1 MGDLNRA
8 IRKLNEIWIRLKESL
23 AWAKTFR
30 EEVSAELYRRANP
43 TLMESLQDYYEKRDK
58 VADTYQ
64 YGSRKAHLT
73 NLKEFAEAVNYLTV
87 NQIATVEQL
96 NQKVEELQ
104 TVAGGI
110 RSEIKSRRGEIAGYR
125 ELMDYDQKMKKL
137 QPVMDKYHKIF
148 FKGSK
153 QKYYSEH
160 KKQIDL
166 YRMCERRLKP
176 YRDAEGKLPVAQWKK
191 EQEKLEALN
200 RDADID
206 LTPYDEELKMV
217 RKVQKC
223 IDVMLNEKRQ
233 MQSGNTG
240 RSEKED
246 PSVQHL
252 VSSQATAYSLKP
264 MEERTSV
271 LEKLNKNKEIKRK
284 EEEERKASKKKI
296 KRNDMSL

>member
-1 MGDLNRA
+1 MERKGIRTAVGDLNRA

-137 QPVMDKYHKIF
+137 
-148 FKGSK
+148 
-153 QKYYSEH
+153 
-160 KKQIDL
+160 
-166 YRMCERRLKP
+166 
-176 YRDAEGKLPVAQWKK
+176 
-191 EQEKLEALN
+191 
-200 RDADID
+200 
-206 LTPYDEELKMV
+206 
-217 RKVQKC
+217 
-223 IDVMLNEKRQ
+223 
-233 MQSGNTG
+233 
-240 RSEKED
+240 
-246 PSVQHL
+246 
-252 VSSQATAYSLKP
+252 
-264 MEERTSV
+264 
-271 LEKLNKNKEIKRK
+271 
-284 EEEERKASKKKI
+284 
-296 KRNDMSL
+296 

>member
-1 MGDLNRA
+1 MERKGIRTVVGDLNRA

-87 NQIATVEQL
+87 NQICNCRTAEHESRGITDGCGWHPFR
-96 NQKVEELQ
+96 NQIPE
-104 TVAGGI
+104 
-110 RSEIKSRRGEIAGYR
+110 GEIAGYR

-137 QPVMDKYHKIF
+137 QQVMDKYHKIF

-176 YRDAEGKLPVAQWKK
+176 YREQKGSCRLHSGK
-191 EQEKLEALN
+191 
-200 RDADID
+200 R
-206 LTPYDEELKMV
+206 
-217 RKVQKC
+217 
-223 IDVMLNEKRQ
+223 
-233 MQSGNTG
+233 TG
-240 RSEKED
+240 
-246 PSVQHL
+246 
-252 VSSQATAYSLKP
+252 
-264 MEERTSV
+264 
-271 LEKLNKNKEIKRK
+271 
-284 EEEERKASKKKI
+284 KAGGI
-296 KRNDMSL
+296 EPGCGY